1 MLRFVTTAA
10 TLALIAIAAPADAKP
25 IESTVMSDTGS
36 AIKYS
41 AHLAAHDMIVITG
54 TELATASPIDL
65 IVDAN
70 GRVDGRIGM
79 DHVSFA
85 IPQAK
90 RDRVVAEL
98 RDDVTETAP
107 TVFVASK

>member
-10 TLALIAIAAPADAKP
+10 TLALIAIAAPATAQP

-54 TELATASPIDL
+54 TELDTAAPIDL
-65 IVDAN
+65 VVDAN

-90 RDRVVAEL
+90 RDRVVAQL
-98 RDDVTETAP
+98 REEVSQAAP
-107 TVFVASK
+107 GATLASN